1 MCKLQESKRLW
12 SHIMM
17 VALFLL
23 NSTWAFAQSTVNG
36 VVKDSAGEPLIG
48 VNVIEKGTTNGTVT
62 DVDGKFTMSVA
73 PGKTL
78 LISYIGYKTQEV
90 AAGRNLNIILA
101 EDNAMLDEVVVV
113 GYGSMTRKDVLI
125 QTLHSC
131 CKVKFRDY
139 LSHRAVTL
147 MVELLL
153 SNFVVLHHFVV
164 VLPWNLIM

>member
-1 MCKLQESKRLW
+1 MCKVQESKRLW

-62 DVDGKFTMSVA
+62 DVDGKFTLSVA

-101 EDNAMLDEVVVV
+101 EDNALLDEVVVV
-113 GYGSMTRKDVLI
+113 GYGSICSAD
-125 QTLHSC
+125 
-131 CKVKFRDY
+131 
-139 LSHRAVTL
+139 
-147 MVELLL
+147 
-153 SNFVVLHHFVV
+153 
-164 VLPWNLIM
+164 